1 MLKYVKLR
9 FFDIKNIF
17 RIYQNCKVEFNNHLK
32 KVIKIY
38 SHQFCKVLTAAYTKG
53 V

>member
-17 RIYQNCKVEFNNHLK
+17 HMYQNCKVEFNNHLK
-32 KVIKIY
+32 QVIKIY
-38 SHQFCKVLTAAYTKG
+38 SHQLCKVLTAECIKG
-53 V
+53 M